1 MMLIKHIEEDFIRAM
16 KEHDVGRVKVLRLL
30 KAAIGKAVIAART
43 SVKQELDESDVESVV
58 RQEIKK
64 TKDALVDF
72 SRAARRDLEEEAKAE
87 IGILSGYLPKGM
99 EPSEL
104 KSLVAEMVTKL
115 KAEGVAEFGKVMGRV
130 MKEVKGRADGETVA
144 EAVREALESK

>member
-1 MMLIKHIEEDFIRAM
+1 MGPRVLCDSGALA
-16 KEHDVGRVKVLRLL
+16 GRLRRGFLEQRH
-30 KAAIGKAVIAART
+30 GHGGGHR
-43 SVKQELDESDVESVV
+43 QVV
-58 RQEIKK
+58 
-64 TKDALVDF
+64 ALVDF